1 MRDTRSLAPGI
12 ATTGLAPSPENAQLL
27 RLVADAGRHVPMY
40 RRLWA
45 ESGIDV
51 SEVRTTRDF
60 QRLPRVDK
68 AALRASRPEDRI
80 HARRLGSR
88 LVEERSS
95 GSSGEPLTVFKDR
108 YVGVV
113 RRWAFL
119 RALHACGYRPG
130 QQCLLLTSRREA
142 REWRALRWSYASIG
156 EDTATL
162 ASRLEALGAGL
173 LYGPLATLELLAGY
187 LAAQQS
193 SRPASRLVV
202 STAEQMTRPR
212 RETLERGFGTRI
224 ADFYGMTEFGL
235 IAYRPPGGSAFV
247 PARSSLLL
255 EFLPVPGE
263 PALERLV
270 VTDLAARASPL
281 IRYDTGDFVRR
292 DTGRATRSILE
303 FAGRSF
309 DSIVRRDGERISPY
323 RLDVRLEQVAG
334 LNAFEVVQQADRSID
349 VTLEVEPGTA
359 GRVEAIVRREFQA
372 VVGDGLALRVGLGPI
387 RRDPSGAKFR
397 AIRSHARGGA

>member
-1 MRDTRSLAPGI
+1 MRDAPSLAPGI
-12 ATTGLAPSPENAQLL
+12 AATAPTPSPANAQLL
-27 RLVADAGRHVPMY
+27 RLVVDAGRHVPMY

-45 ESGIDV
+45 DSGIDV
-51 SEVRTTRDF
+51 SDVRTTRDF

-108 YVGVV
+108 YVDVV

-130 QQCLLLTSRREA
+130 QQCLFLTSRRDA
-142 REWRALRWSYASIG
+142 REWRAARWCYASIG
-156 EDTATL
+156 EDTAAL
-162 ASRLEALGAGL
+162 ASRLDALGPGL
-173 LYGPLATLELLAGY
+173 LYGPLSTLELLAEHLGE
-187 LAAQQS
+187 
-193 SRPASRLVV
+193 RGPARSGPRLVV
-202 STAEQMTRPR
+202 STAEQLTRSR
-212 RETLERGFGTRI
+212 RATLERGFRTRI

-270 VTDLAARASPL
+270 VTDLAARTSPL
-281 IRYDTGDFVRR
+281 IRYDTGDLVRR
-292 DTGRATRSILE
+292 DAGRPTRSILQ

-309 DSIVRRDGERISPY
+309 DSIVRPDGERISPY
-323 RLDVRLEQVAG
+323 RLDVLLEQVAG
-334 LNAFEVVQQADRSID
+334 LNAFEVVQQADHSID

-359 GRVEAIVRREFQA
+359 GRVEAVVRRELQA
-372 VVGDGLALRVGLGPI
+372 VVGPRLALRIDLGPI
-387 RRDPSGAKFR
+387 HRDPCGAKFR
-397 AIRSHARGGA
+397 PIRSLARWPA

>member
-1 MRDTRSLAPGI
+1 MRDTPSLAPGRT
-12 ATTGLAPSPENAQLL
+12 ASGPAPAPANAQLL
-27 RLVADAGRHVPMY
+27 RLVVDAGRHVPMY

-51 SEVRTTRDF
+51 SDLRTMRDF

-108 YVGVV
+108 YVDVV

-130 QQCLLLTSRREA
+130 QPCLLLTSRRDA
-142 REWRALRWSYASIG
+142 REWRALRWCYASIG

-162 ASRLEALGAGL
+162 AGRLEALGAGL
-173 LYGPLATLELLAGY
+173 LYGPLGTLECLAGH
-187 LAAQQS
+187 LAAQPS
-193 SRPASRLVV
+193 SRSAARLVV
-202 STAEQMTRPR
+202 STAEQLTRPR
-212 RETLERGFGTRI
+212 RATLERGFGSRI

-235 IAYRPPGGSAFV
+235 IAYRPPGGSAFL
-247 PARSSLLL
+247 PARPSLLL

-270 VTDLAARASPL
+270 VTDLAARCSPL
-281 IRYDTGDFVRR
+281 IRYDTGDLVRR
-292 DTGRATRSILE
+292 DTGRATRPILE

-309 DSIVRRDGERISPY
+309 DSIVRPDGEHISPY
-323 RLDVRLEQVAG
+323 RLDVLLEQVVG
-334 LNAFEVVQQADRSID
+334 LNAYEVVQQADRSID

-359 GRVEAIVRREFQA
+359 ERVEAIVRRELQS
-372 VVGDGLALRVGLGPI
+372 VVGADLALRVGLGPI

-397 AIRSHARGGA
+397 AIRSHASGGA